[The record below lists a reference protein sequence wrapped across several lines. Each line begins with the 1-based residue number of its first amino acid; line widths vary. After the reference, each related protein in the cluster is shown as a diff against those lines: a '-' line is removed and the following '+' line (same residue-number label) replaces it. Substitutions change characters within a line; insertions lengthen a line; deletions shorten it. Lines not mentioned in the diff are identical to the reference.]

1 MDPAS
6 FRLGA
11 EQALAEFTAL
21 FEAGDGRD
29 VISLLSEDVELRPP
43 TYGKSWRGR
52 PLVGRLLQFA
62 SLSLR
67 RMRYTDSWEAESHHV
82 LRFEGEVAD
91 QKISGVDLVRLDPD
105 GRISSIE
112 IFARPPRAV
121 IALRDQMA
129 THLRQAP
136 EVAAMMGIDFP
147 AV

>member
-1 MDPAS
+1 MGGAAS
-6 FRLGA
+6 GLDA
-11 EQALAEFTAL
+11 KQTIAEFTAL

-29 VISLLSEDVELRPP
+29 AMNLLSEEAELRPP

-67 RMRYTDSWEAESHHV
+67 RMRYTDSWQAEAYHV

-121 IALRDQMA
+121 MALRDQMA
-129 THLRQAP
+129 RHLRQAP
-136 EVAAMMGIDFP
+136 EVAAMMGIDLP